1 MDQLIRGRVITPE
14 AEIADG
20 VLVLTDDLI
29 SWVGPAQAMPATW
42 SDQLPAAAP
51 DQLVLPG
58 LVDVHNHGGGGA
70 SFPDASERSEA
81 EQALAEHRRHGTT
94 RMLASLVTAPDEV
107 LLARA
112 ELLAGLV
119 AAGEIEGVHAEG
131 PFLSAARCGAQNPE
145 FLRDGDPSLVSAL
158 AEALDGRLVTMTVA
172 PDVPGA
178 AEVIQALVTAG
189 GLPSYGHTDADA
201 AQMRSAVERGSALL
215 AGSGRRATVTHLCNG
230 MAPMHHRTPGP
241 VPVALAAAAAGD
253 LVVELV
259 ADGVHLHPEL
269 VRDVF
274 TLVGAENIA
283 LVTDAMAAAGMSD
296 GRYRLGS
303 LDVEVA
309 GGVARLA
316 DGGSI
321 AGGTAHLVDVLRT
334 TVAGGVPLVQAV
346 RAASLTPAEV
356 IAPAV
361 GGEPFGALRAGHR
374 ADVLITDVD
383 LRVLQVLRSGQRVEG
398 AGSAAIMD

>member
-1 MDQLIRGRVITPE
+1 MEQLIRGRVITPE
-14 AEIADG
+14 AEIVDGVVVHADG
-20 VLVLTDDLI
+20 LI
-29 SWVGPAQAMPATW
+29 SWVGPAAE
-42 SDQLPAAAP
+42 LPARWADKLPAGVP
-51 DQLVLPG
+51 DRLVLPG

-70 SFPDASERSEA
+70 SFPDADGRSEA
-81 EQALAEHRRHGTT
+81 EQAIAEHRRHGTT

-112 ELLAGLV
+112 ELLAALV
-119 AAGEIEGVHAEG
+119 GAGEIEGVHAEG
-131 PFLSAARCGAQNPE
+131 PFLAAARCGAQNPE
-145 FLRDGDPSLVSAL
+145 FLRNGDPSLVSAL
-158 AEALDGRLVTMTVA
+158 AEVLDGRLVTMTVA
-172 PDVPGA
+172 PDVSGT
-178 AEVIQALVTAG
+178 AEVIQTLVAAG
-189 GLPSYGHTDADA
+189 SLPSYGHTDADA
-201 AQMRSAVERGSALL
+201 AQMRSAVEHGSALL

-241 VPVALAAAAAGD
+241 VPVALAAAAAGE

-316 DGGSI
+316 EGGSI

-334 TVAGGVPLVQAV
+334 TVAGGVPLLQAV

-361 GGEPFGALRAGHR
+361 GGEPLGALRSGYR
-374 ADVLITDVD
+374 ADVLVADGD
-383 LRVLQVLRSGQRVEG
+383 LQVLEVWRGGTPV
-398 AGSAAIMD
+398 

>member
-1 MDQLIRGRVITPE
+1 MEQLFRGRVITPE

-20 VLVLTDDLI
+20 VLVAGADGLI
-29 SWVGPAQAMPATW
+29 SWVGPAEE
-42 SDQLPAAAP
+42 LPARWADQRPVAAP
-51 DQLVLPG
+51 DRLLLPG

-70 SFPDASERSEA
+70 SFPDAAGRDEV
-81 EQALAEHRRHGTT
+81 EQAIAEHRRHGTT

-112 ELLAGLV
+112 ELLAPLV

-131 PFLSAARCGAQNPE
+131 PFLAAARCGAQNPE

-158 AEALDGRLVTMTVA
+158 AEALAGRLVTMTVA
-172 PDVPGA
+172 PDVPGND
-178 AEVIQALVTAG
+178 EVIEALVAAG
-189 GLPSYGHTDADA
+189 SLPSYGHTDADA

-241 VPVALAAAAAGD
+241 VPVALAAAAAGE

-259 ADGVHLHPEL
+259 ADGAHLHPEL

-274 TLVGAENIA
+274 TLVGAQNIA

-296 GRYRLGS
+296 GHYRLGS
-303 LDVEVA
+303 LEVEVA

-316 DGGSI
+316 EGGSI

-334 TVAGGVPLVQAV
+334 TVAGGVPLVPAV

-361 GGEPFGALRAGHR
+361 GGAPFGALRPGYR
-374 ADVLITDVD
+374 ADVLITDGE
-383 LRVLQVLRSGQRVEG
+383 LGVLEVWRDG
-398 AGSAAIMD
+398 ACA

>member
-1 MDQLIRGRVITPE
+1 MEQLIRGRVITPE

-20 VLVLTDDLI
+20 VLAGAEGLI
-29 SWVGPAQAMPATW
+29 RWVGPAAELPARW
-42 SDQLPAAAP
+42 ADQLPVAAP
-51 DQLVLPG
+51 DRLVLPG

-70 SFPDASERSEA
+70 SFPDAGGRAEA
-81 EQALAEHRRHGTT
+81 EQAVAEHRRHGTT

-112 ELLAGLV
+112 ELLADLV

-131 PFLSAARCGAQNPE
+131 PFLAAARCGAQNPE

-178 AEVIQALVTAG
+178 AEVIQALVAAG
-189 GLPSYGHTDADA
+189 SLPSYGHTDADA
-201 AQMRSAVERGSALL
+201 AQMRSAVERGNALL

-316 DGGSI
+316 EGGSI

-334 TVAGGVPLVQAV
+334 TVTGGVPLVPAV
-346 RAASLTPAEV
+346 RAASLTPAEM
-356 IAPAV
+356 IGPAV
-361 GGEPFGALRAGHR
+361 GGEPFGALRAGYR
-374 ADVLITDVD
+374 ADVLVTDGD
-383 LRVLQVLRSGQRVEG
+383 LQVLEVWRGGAPVAGQ
-398 AGSAAIMD
+398 SS

>member
-1 MDQLIRGRVITPE
+1 MEQLIRGRVITPE
-14 AEIADG
+14 AEIGDGVVAGADG
-20 VLVLTDDLI
+20 LI
-29 SWVGPAQAMPATW
+29 TWVGPAAEVPADW
-42 SDQLPAAAP
+42 ADQLPPAAP
-51 DQLVLPG
+51 DRLVLPG

-70 SFPDASERSEA
+70 SFPDAGGRSEA
-81 EQALAEHRRHGTT
+81 EQAIAEHRRHGTT

-112 ELLAGLV
+112 ELLADLV
-119 AAGEIEGVHAEG
+119 AAGEVEGVHAEG

-158 AEALDGRLVTMTVA
+158 AETLEGRLVTMTVA

-178 AEVIQALVTAG
+178 AEVIRALVDAG
-189 GLPSYGHTDADA
+189 SLPSYGHTDADA

-241 VPVALAAAAAGD
+241 VPVALAAAAAGN

-303 LDVEVA
+303 LDVEVT

-316 DGGSI
+316 EGGSI

-334 TVAGGVPLVQAV
+334 TVTGGVPLVQAV

-361 GGEPFGALRAGHR
+361 GGEPFGALRPGYR
-374 ADVLITDVD
+374 ADVLVTDSD
-383 LRVLQVLRSGQRVEG
+383 LQVLEVWRDGAPLAG
-398 AGSAAIMD
+398 AGQPTR

>member
-1 MDQLIRGRVITPE
+1 MEQLIRGWVITPE
-14 AEIADG
+14 AEIGDGVVAAADG
-20 VLVLTDDLI
+20 VI
-29 SWVGPAQAMPATW
+29 SWVGPAAELPGRWAG
-42 SDQLPAAAP
+42 QLPAAAP
-51 DQLVLPG
+51 DRLVLPG

-70 SFPDASERSEA
+70 SFPDASGRNEA
-81 EQALAEHRRHGTT
+81 EQAIAEHRRHGTT

-112 ELLAGLV
+112 ELLADLV
-119 AAGEIEGVHAEG
+119 VAGEVEGVHAEG
-131 PFLSAARCGAQNPE
+131 PFLAAARCGAQNPE

-158 AEALDGRLVTMTVA
+158 AEALEGRLVTMTVA

-178 AEVIQALVTAG
+178 AEVIQALVDAG
-189 GLPSYGHTDADA
+189 SLPSYGHTDADA

-241 VPVALAAAAAGD
+241 VPVALAAAAAGK

-259 ADGVHLHPEL
+259 ADGAHLHPEL

-316 DGGSI
+316 EGGSI

-334 TVAGGVPLVQAV
+334 TVTGGVPLVQAV

-361 GGEPFGALRAGHR
+361 GGEPFGALRPGYR
-374 ADVLITDVD
+374 ADVLVTDD
-383 LRVLQVLRSGQRVEG
+383 DLQVLEVWRGG
-398 AGSAAIMD
+398 APV

>member
-1 MDQLIRGRVITPE
+1 MELIRGRVITPE
-14 AEIADG
+14 TEIGDG
-20 VLVLTDDLI
+20 VLAHADGLI
-29 SWVGPAQAMPATW
+29 SWVGPAAELPVDWAGT
-42 SDQLPAAAP
+42 LPAAAP

-70 SFPDASERSEA
+70 SFPDADGRSEA
-81 EQALAEHRRHGTT
+81 ERAVAEHRRYGTT

-112 ELLAGLV
+112 RLLAGLV
-119 AAGEIEGVHAEG
+119 ADGEIEGVHAEG
-131 PFLSAARCGAQNPE
+131 PFLAAARCGAQNPE
-145 FLRDGDPSLVSAL
+145 FLRDGDPALVTAL
-158 AEALDGRLVTMTVA
+158 AEVLEHRLVTMTVA
-172 PDVPGA
+172 PDVPGT
-178 AEVIQALVTAG
+178 AEVIQALVRTGA
-189 GLPSYGHTDADA
+189 LPSYGHTDADA
-201 AQMRSAVERGSALL
+201 AQMRSAVERGAALL
-215 AGSGRRATVTHLCNG
+215 AASGRRATVTHLCNG

-283 LVTDAMAAAGMSD
+283 LVTDAMAAAGMAD

-303 LDVEVA
+303 LEVEVA
-309 GGVARLA
+309 AGVARLA

-361 GGEPFGALRAGHR
+361 GGAPFGALRAGYR
-374 ADVLITDVD
+374 ADVLVTDAD
-383 LRVLQVLRSGQRVEG
+383 LQVLEVWRDGTPAQ
-398 AGSAAIMD
+398 